1 MSCQCARPGHQAPTY
16 CKSCPFG
23 TRSTLHG
30 ADWHHPEDTWAVNY
44 NNGFYQYVKGDYLL
58 QWDGQQTKDLKF
70 ENGAVYNLA
79 GKTNESVS
87 TAINQVGSKKAT
99 AKLKIY
105 SINGQKVAE
114 VGSMADAEYILAPGV
129 YVCGGKKYVIK

>member
-1 MSCQCARPGHQAPTY
+1 MWKYDGDMAGVPTQIIFNNAGH
-16 CKSCPFG
+16 
-23 TRSTLHG
+23 
-30 ADWHHPEDTWAVNY
+30 
-44 NNGFYQYVKGDYLL
+44 
-58 QWDGQQTKDLKF
+58 GQQTKDLKF
-70 ENGAVYNLA
+70 VNGAVYNRD

-87 TAINQVGSKKAT
+87 TGINQVGSKKAP

>member
-1 MSCQCARPGHQAPTY
+1 MQFAPKQAVL
-16 CKSCPFG
+16 
-23 TRSTLHG
+23 TLNE
-30 ADWHHPEDTWAVNY
+30 A
-44 NNGFYQYVKGDYLL
+44 QKKKG
-58 QWDGQQTKDLKF
+58 
-70 ENGAVYNLA
+70 

-87 TAINQVGSKKAT
+87 TGINQVGSKKAP